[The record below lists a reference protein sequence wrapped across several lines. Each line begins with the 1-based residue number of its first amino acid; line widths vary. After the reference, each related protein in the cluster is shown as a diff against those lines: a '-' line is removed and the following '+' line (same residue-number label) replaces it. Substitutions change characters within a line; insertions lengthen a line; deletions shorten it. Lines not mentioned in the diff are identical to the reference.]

1 MFSEGHANCWRSD
14 GDEKQNG
21 VRIEQM
27 RLEVGGDLADCQLL
41 GHLPED
47 ACYEPLSMWG
57 GTEEEAE
64 KHGKWGIRE
73 KPERSEGGKGS
84 VAEGMCLLFAEAVS
98 GLHGLQTDV
107 HPDGGMSTFS
117 YLSVG
122 SASRRTQQFLSP
134 CSKISV

>member
-1 MFSEGHANCWRSD
+1 MSLSLCGEALRRRPKRTGS
-14 GDEKQNG
+14 
-21 VRIEQM
+21 
-27 RLEVGGDLADCQLL
+27 GGS
-41 GHLPED
+41 G
-47 ACYEPLSMWG
+47 S
-57 GTEEEAE
+57 
-64 KHGKWGIRE
+64 KE